1 MTAKQPMPANFWSL
15 WSANALSNLG
25 DGLYQT
31 ALPLL
36 AARLSSQPM
45 ALAGLTITLSL
56 PWLVFALQAGNLVD
70 RFDRRS
76 VMQIVSLGRVLVLL
90 LLTLGVVT
98 GALSI
103 PWLYLAAFLLGIGE
117 TLMDTALTSIV
128 PSVVSLDKLAWAN
141 ARISAAQT
149 TMNSFM
155 GPPLAGFIVGLG
167 LAWASGASLSL
178 YVLAGLALLLMRGQ
192 FRAAAAGSVDEPF
205 RVRVMAGLR
214 FLWSQP
220 LLRRLTLFTASMN
233 LFWSGWAALLVL
245 YVVAPGPMQ
254 LDGVAYGLLLT
265 AMAAGGLLGSLFT
278 ERILAALGRK
288 RTLALDFVGTVLLV
302 GAPAFSTN
310 FAVVALAGCAA
321 GFGASLWVVVNA
333 SLRQQLTPGHL
344 LGRVY
349 SASRF
354 VSWGIGPLG
363 AGLAGLMAQAWGL
376 RTYFALATLGS
387 LALLAYF
394 LLSMT
399 TDEK

>member
-1 MTAKQPMPANFWSL
+1 MKANQTNPANFWSL

-36 AARLSSQPM
+36 AASLSNQPL
-45 ALAGLTITLSL
+45 ALAGLTVTLSL
-56 PWLVFALQAGNLVD
+56 PWLVFALQAGSLVD
-70 RFDRRS
+70 RFDRRV
-76 VMQIVSLGRVLVLL
+76 VMQIVNLGRVAVLL
-90 LLTLGVVT
+90 LLTLGVLT
-98 GALSI
+98 GRLSI

-128 PSVVSLDKLAWAN
+128 PSVVPKDKLAWAN

-149 TMNSFM
+149 TMNSFI
-155 GPPLAGFIVGLG
+155 GPPLAGFLVGLG
-167 LAWASGASLSL
+167 LAWASGASLGL
-178 YVLAGLALLLMRGQ
+178 YLLAGLALLLMRGQ
-192 FRAAAAGSVDEPF
+192 FSVASTGPANEPF
-205 RVRVMAGLR
+205 RTRITAGLR
-214 FLWSQP
+214 FLWGQP

-254 LDGVAYGLLLT
+254 LDGTAYGLLLT
-265 AMAAGGLLGSLFT
+265 AMAAGGLLGSLLS

-288 RTLALDFVGTVLLV
+288 FALALDFVGTVLLV
-302 GAPAFSTN
+302 AAPAFSTS
-310 FAVVALAGCAA
+310 FIALALACFVA
-321 GFGASLWVVVNA
+321 GAGASVWVVVNA
-333 SLRQQLTPGHL
+333 SLRQQLTPQHL

-363 AGLAGLMAQAWGL
+363 AALAGLIAQTWDL
-376 RTYFALATLGS
+376 QTYFALASLGS
-387 LALLAYF
+387 FALLVYF
-394 LLSMT
+394 IVSMPP
-399 TDEK
+399 DEK